1 MRFAGR
7 MVVSRAFVAILFQV
21 YLGTPRAAMHS
32 PVAINV
38 DFLWTVYLGSAG
50 SLPAF
55 IHPFNAWTV
64 PRRSSGILW
73 FSSLPRDR
81 ISRASSG
88 YRIRQGRWITTRRTV
103 DAIGIDEIPLVV

>member
-32 PVAINV
+32 PIAINV

-64 PRRSSGILW
+64 PLALIRDIVVFLPSKRSDIARKQWLSDPSRSMDNNPEDRRCHM
-73 FSSLPRDR
+73 DR
-81 ISRASSG
+81 
-88 YRIRQGRWITTRRTV
+88 
-103 DAIGIDEIPLVV
+103 